1 MSQPVPCKGDY
12 SHTNCMTGKG
22 EPKRKGKREEK
33 GHRRAQLISAENNYP
48 FSSNNF
54 LSPHKINF

>member
-1 MSQPVPCKGDY
+1 
-12 SHTNCMTGKG
+12 MTCKG

>member
-12 SHTNCMTGKG
+12 SHTKCMTCKG

-33 GHRRAQLISAENNYP
+33 GQKGTTD
-48 FSSNNF
+48 FS
-54 LSPHKINF
+54 

>member
-1 MSQPVPCKGDY
+1 
-12 SHTNCMTGKG
+12 MTCKG

-54 LSPHKINF
+54 LSPTRFLIVKGLINFKKINNP